1 MNVLVVEDE
10 PGVSSFIKKG
20 LEENGIQV
28 TQAFDGITGLKMA
41 QRNKF
46 DVVILD
52 IIMPEMNGLEV
63 CARLRDEFG
72 NDISILML
80 TASGTTEDIVDGL
93 NTGAD
98 DYLVKPFKFRE
109 LLARVE
115 ALSRRG
121 IYASRILKVSD
132 LELNSDRKETRR
144 QNKRIELT
152 AREFKLLEYL
162 LRNRNKVVSRMDIL
176 ENVWDVNHDLGTN
189 VVDVYINY
197 LRKKIDHGFSNP
209 LIKTV
214 VGMGYTIRDHEDQ
227 E

>member
-1 MNVLVVEDE
+1 MKVLVVEDE

-28 TQAFDGITGLKMA
+28 TQAFDGVTGLKMA

-63 CARLRDEFG
+63 CAKLREEFG
-72 NDISILML
+72 HDISILML
-80 TASGTTEDIVDGL
+80 TASGTTEDIVEGL

-109 LLARVE
+109 LLARLE

-121 IYASRILKVSD
+121 AHSSRILKVGD
-132 LELNSDRKETRR
+132 LELNSDTKETRR
-144 QNKRIELT
+144 QDKRIELT
-152 AREFKLLEYL
+152 AREFRLLEHL
-162 LRNRNKVVSRMDIL
+162 LRNRNKVVSRMEIL

-189 VVDVYINY
+189 VVEVYINY